1 MSSFLVPKINGINE
15 LVEWFRIV
23 LTTKK
28 VVNMEATLVVLSGA
42 PVITERPA
50 TAFSLVLNPASVWGL
65 QRPFNARK
73 SAGLAKL
80 LLIACRSKPLR
91 KCSTKSASAISAIN
105 TTQLRFV
112 LPLDEFHK
120 ELDELVPLSSIARLQ
135 QTDQSTAVDFYSVSG
150 FQTRNTLKCKL
161 FSS

>member
-50 TAFSLVLNPASVWGL
+50 TAFSLVLNPASGWGS

-80 LLIACRSKPLR
+80 LLIAC
-91 KCSTKSASAISAIN
+91 
-105 TTQLRFV
+105 
-112 LPLDEFHK
+112 
-120 ELDELVPLSSIARLQ
+120 
-135 QTDQSTAVDFYSVSG
+135 
-150 FQTRNTLKCKL
+150 
-161 FSS
+161 

>member
-50 TAFSLVLNPASVWGL
+50 TAFSLVLNPASGWGL

-80 LLIACRSKPLR
+80 LLIAC
-91 KCSTKSASAISAIN
+91 
-105 TTQLRFV
+105 
-112 LPLDEFHK
+112 
-120 ELDELVPLSSIARLQ
+120 
-135 QTDQSTAVDFYSVSG
+135 
-150 FQTRNTLKCKL
+150 
-161 FSS
+161 

>member
-80 LLIACRSKPLR
+80 LLIAC
-91 KCSTKSASAISAIN
+91 
-105 TTQLRFV
+105 
-112 LPLDEFHK
+112 
-120 ELDELVPLSSIARLQ
+120 
-135 QTDQSTAVDFYSVSG
+135 
-150 FQTRNTLKCKL
+150 
-161 FSS
+161 

>member
-28 VVNMEATLVVLSGA
+28 VVNMEAALVVLSGA

-50 TAFSLVLNPASVWGL
+50 TAFSLVLNPASGWGL

-80 LLIACRSKPLR
+80 LLIAC
-91 KCSTKSASAISAIN
+91 
-105 TTQLRFV
+105 
-112 LPLDEFHK
+112 
-120 ELDELVPLSSIARLQ
+120 
-135 QTDQSTAVDFYSVSG
+135 
-150 FQTRNTLKCKL
+150 
-161 FSS
+161 